1 MWILLLLFTIKHR
14 FSFYFVLCEETMT
27 SNGYI
32 LKIPIIKSS
41 SYTCNF
47 LSLFSL
53 VVWLKLAKKT
63 KIKQSHLNAVR
74 WVILFSGRLN
84 SSPVW
89 QQPWIEDEKLVIVS
103 SPTVINTCF
112 IHLYFSSLKLLR
124 RGYYEKNRL

>member
-1 MWILLLLFTIKHR
+1 MDIIIAFHYKTQI
-14 FSFYFVLCEETMT
+14 FFVLCEKTMT
-27 SNGYI
+27 SNSYI

-53 VVWLKLAKKT
+53 VVWLRLAKKT